1 MCRAFSFATPPLL
14 CSFRCMETLNAI
26 ERRIIGTLIEKSLTT
41 PQNYP
46 LSLNSLT
53 NGCNQKSA
61 RDPETSYSEQ
71 QVLETLQALKRRSLA
86 TEFFGAGS
94 RVSKWE
100 EAVVALLDLKP
111 AHAAVLAE
119 LLLRGPQTEGE
130 LRQRASRMAPIPDLQ
145 ALHATLE
152 SLNSRPEPLA
162 KRLSDPNRARGVIW
176 AHCFY
181 PADEA
186 PQAEAFVSTRVSPT
200 TSPTSSSGLEERVAA
215 LEARVAHLELS
226 LGIREQEPGAQATG

>member
-1 MCRAFSFATPPLL
+1 
-14 CSFRCMETLNAI
+14 METLNAI
-26 ERRIIGTLIEKSLTT
+26 ERRVIGTLIEKSLAT

-61 RDPETSYSEQ
+61 RDPETSYTEQ
-71 QVLETLQALKRRSLA
+71 EVLDTLQGLKRRSMA

-100 EAVVALLDLKP
+100 ESLTAVMDLTKEQ
-111 AHAAVLAE
+111 AAVLAE

-130 LRQRASRMAPIPDLQ
+130 LRQRATRMAPVNDLA
-145 ALHATLE
+145 ALHAILDQL
-152 SLNSRPEPLA
+152 SQRNPPLA

-176 AHCFY
+176 THLLY
-181 PADEA
+181 PPEEQ
-186 PQAEAFVSTRVSPT
+186 PSPEAFASTRASPT
-200 TSPTSSSGLEERVAA
+200 ASPTPASALEERVAA
-215 LEARVAHLELS
+215 LEARVAALESQLGLS
-226 LGIREQEPGAQATG
+226 PNADEQAHSV